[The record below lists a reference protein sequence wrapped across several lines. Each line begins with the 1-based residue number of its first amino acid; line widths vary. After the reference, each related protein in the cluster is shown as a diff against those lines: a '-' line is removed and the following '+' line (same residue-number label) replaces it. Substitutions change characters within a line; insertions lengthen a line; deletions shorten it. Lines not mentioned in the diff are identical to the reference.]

1 MWGMQAGKPSRST
14 KTDFAQR
21 LMALREAAGLSQR
34 DVARQLGI
42 SQPSYANWERY
53 NVSLK
58 PEQLMLLA
66 KTLGVTVTMLVEGQ
80 AATVKRGGPTG
91 KVRQVF
97 ERVNQLPRQQQNKVV
112 EFVEAFVNQY
122 AKTN

>member
-1 MWGMQAGKPSRST
+1 MWGMQAGKPARST

-34 DVARQLGI
+34 DMARQLGI

-58 PEQLMLLA
+58 PEQLTLLA
-66 KTLGVTVTMLVEGQ
+66 KTLGVTAAMLVEGQ
-80 AATVKRGGPTG
+80 PTAVKRGGPTG

-122 AKTN
+122 AKTG